1 MVGAGLATSLA
12 ACAGARPSCAPPSV
26 SYSRLVAM
34 PIAPPR
40 DSLRLRVRRLDI
52 DVPLAAEVRLD
63 DGRWVPTEADGTL
76 SLPLPRSRSFQ
87 VQVRAIS
94 FGLAQLRMR
103 PAPDSGLQM
112 LAAMAPMTLHI
123 DEYCR

>member
-1 MVGAGLATSLA
+1 
-12 ACAGARPSCAPPSV
+12 
-26 SYSRLVAM
+26 M

-40 DSLRLRVRRLDI
+40 DSMRLRVRRLDI
-52 DVPLAAEVRLD
+52 DVPLAAEVHLD

-87 VQVRAIS
+87 VQVRVIS
-94 FGLAQLRMR
+94 FGLAQLKVR

-123 DEYCR
+123 VENCR